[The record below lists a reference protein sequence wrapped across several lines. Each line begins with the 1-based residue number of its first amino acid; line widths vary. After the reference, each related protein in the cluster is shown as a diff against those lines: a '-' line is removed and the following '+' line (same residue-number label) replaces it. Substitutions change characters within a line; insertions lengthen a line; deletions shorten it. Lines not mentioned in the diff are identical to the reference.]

1 MNKELKSFLGTGWAF
16 PPTFNKFSHSVKLV
30 SEIDDIKESILI
42 ILDTIPGERI
52 MQPEFG
58 SNLKRLVFEKNDE
71 SLKGLI
77 HEAIDKAL
85 LNFEPRINFISTEII
100 EHEEDFL
107 NGFVKLVITFSVIIT
122 NTRYNIVYP
131 FYFNEGTNVKE

>member
-1 MNKELKSFLGTGWAF
+1 
-16 PPTFNKFSHSVKLV
+16 
-30 SEIDDIKESILI
+30 
-42 ILDTIPGERI
+42 

-71 SLKGLI
+71 SLKALI